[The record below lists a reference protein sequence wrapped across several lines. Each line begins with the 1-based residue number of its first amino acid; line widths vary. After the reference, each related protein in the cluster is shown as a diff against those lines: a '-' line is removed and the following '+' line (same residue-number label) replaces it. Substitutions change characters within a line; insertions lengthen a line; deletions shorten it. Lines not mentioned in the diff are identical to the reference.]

1 MYRVLYAQQ
10 IGQKSFFGFNPT
22 LVMGRLKNEG
32 KKLFCFEAAA
42 AKSCCHDIQPNDI
55 QHNDMQHNDIQHN
68 DIQHK

>member
-1 MYRVLYAQQ
+1 MCRVLYAQQ
-10 IGQKSFFGFNPT
+10 IGQKSFFGSNLM

-42 AKSCCHDIQPNDI
+42 AKSWCHDIQHD
-55 QHNDMQHNDIQHN
+55 DTQHN